1 MIDISELRRREIADK
16 FAKLVAEGTAV
27 FEAAELVGNQYN
39 MSRRE
44 VLDVVKDVKGSI

>member
-1 MIDISELRRREIADK
+1 MTDISELRKREIADK

-27 FEAAELVGNQYN
+27 YEAAELVGIQYN

-44 VLDVVKDVKGSI
+44 ILDVVKEVKGSL